1 MMGIESDDYI
11 KRSALQF
18 AATIAEIHLLLFD
31 LIHDDPITRLAFMQ
45 SFATLTNTER
55 NQLKEMLK

>member
-18 AATIAEIHLLLFD
+18 AATIAEIDLLLFD
-31 LIHDDPITRLAFMQ
+31 LMHVDPIARLAFMQ
-45 SFATLTNTER
+45 SFAKLTNTER
-55 NQLKEMLK
+55 NQLKEIIK